1 MNKNESTK
9 DSKMCLKLK
18 LKDIVYKIN
27 DIKGETLDELKVTA
41 FNKFGLSAQDCK
53 LIAKIPNQKNLIIEN
68 DADVMKAVSL
78 SKTDKKGRKVL
89 DIKLEEN
96 LTPVTSDKEISFAN
110 WNNLS
115 DAEKTSLKE
124 NAKLKAQAKLEKKD
138 GSDSETDKQKMR
150 EVMQAFKQNI
160 ESDERLKG
168 DKNLCRKLW
177 NQAKGEFGDLLDSSI
192 EKCAKNQSDSSVS
205 PDCKN
210 FKNHTSEWDAEK
222 WAIFKSLS
230 QKFPEAPQWMIGK
243 AMKKFPKKSAEK
255 IAEILA
261 AKIAKFTLTTDAQKA
276 KYSALREDFP
286 RMPEFILNRMIVKNP
301 EASMEEL
308 KKRGLKLREKFM
320 KFRKDRS
327 QSPNGK
333 GPWGGCGMGMGNGRG
348 PMRGLLAK
356 LSGQAGDLMTKF
368 QTLEAIFPE
377 FPKMFIGKMVLKNA
391 DLTIDE
397 LTVKINKKIGKFTLT
412 TENQKIYFEELRQE
426 FPHMPSFFLNKII
439 SKNEDKTL
447 DQLREKVSKRKA

>member
-18 LKDIVYKIN
+18 LKDIVYKIS
-27 DIKGETLDELKVTA
+27 DIKGETLDELKVNA

-53 LIAKIPNQKNLIIEN
+53 LIAKIPNEKNLIIEN
-68 DADVMKAVSL
+68 DADVIKAVSF

-96 LTPVTSDKEISFAN
+96 LTPVASDKEISFAN

-150 EVMQAFKQNI
+150 EVMRAFKQNI

-168 DKNLCRKLW
+168 DKKLCRKLW

-210 FKNHTSEWDAEK
+210 FKNHSGEWDAEK
-222 WAIFKSLS
+222 WAIFKTLS

-276 KYSALREDFP
+276 NYSALRKDFP

-320 KFRKDRS
+320 KFRKDKS

-333 GPWGGCGMGMGNGRG
+333 GPWGGCGMSNGRG
-348 PMRGLLAK
+348 PMRGL
-356 LSGQAGDLMTKF
+356 
-368 QTLEAIFPE
+368 
-377 FPKMFIGKMVLKNA
+377 
-391 DLTIDE
+391 
-397 LTVKINKKIGKFTLT
+397 
-412 TENQKIYFEELRQE
+412 
-426 FPHMPSFFLNKII
+426 
-439 SKNEDKTL
+439 
-447 DQLREKVSKRKA
+447 